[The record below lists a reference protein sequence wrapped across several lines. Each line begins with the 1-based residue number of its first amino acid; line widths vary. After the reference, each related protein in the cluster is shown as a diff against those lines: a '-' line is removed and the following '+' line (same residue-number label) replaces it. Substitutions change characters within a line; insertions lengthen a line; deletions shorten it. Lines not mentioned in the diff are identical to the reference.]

1 MNKSYLKLSLFSIIF
16 FLVYLFFT
24 KSEKTN
30 STLLMLQESNSSRA
44 FGYFVLFNL
53 LKYFLLLFS
62 IIALMFLV
70 LKLFKNK
77 WCT

>member
-1 MNKSYLKLSLFSIIF
+1 MNKSYLKLSLFSIIS
-16 FLVYLFFT
+16 FLVYLVFT

-30 STLLMLQESNSSRA
+30 STLLMLLESNSSRA